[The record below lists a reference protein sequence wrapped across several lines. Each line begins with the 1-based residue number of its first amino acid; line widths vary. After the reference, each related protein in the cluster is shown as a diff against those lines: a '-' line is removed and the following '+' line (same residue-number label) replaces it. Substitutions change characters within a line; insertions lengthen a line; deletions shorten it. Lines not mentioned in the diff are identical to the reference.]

1 MRAIQVTSTGGPEV
15 LQPVDREPGPLADG
29 QVRVEVAAAGVNFI
43 DIYERTGLYPRQLPY
58 VPGSEGAGRVVEVA
72 ADVTGLRVGD
82 RVAWQG
88 VPGSY
93 ASEVVAPAWQLLL
106 VPTEIKDQHAAALP
120 LQGLTAHYLA
130 TSSYPI
136 QPGDTVVVH
145 AGAGGVGLLLT
156 QIAKLRGA
164 RVITTVSTP
173 EKAELSRAAG
183 ADLVVGYDELAEA
196 IRRDTGGVGVAA
208 AYDGVGQDTFDTS
221 LQSLAPRGALVLYG
235 QSSGK
240 VGPLD
245 LDKLRLGGSLSVS
258 RPTLKDF
265 VASRDELRRRAG
277 ELFDWVTTGRV
288 AVRVGGVYPLADA
301 GTAHADLAGRRTT
314 GKLLLSP

>member
-1 MRAIQVTSTGGPEV
+1 MRAIQMTRTGGPEV
-15 LQPVDREPGPLADG
+15 LRLVELGPPPLPDG

-43 DIYERTGLYPRQLPY
+43 DIYERTGVYPRELPY
-58 VPGSEGAGRVVEVA
+58 VPGSEGAGRVVA
-72 ADVTGLRVGD
+72 TASDVTDLRVGD

-93 ASEVVAPAWQLLL
+93 ASEVVAPASQLL
-106 VPTEIKDQHAAALP
+106 VPPPEITDQQAAALP

-183 ADLVVGYDELAEA
+183 ADLVTGYDELAEA
-196 IRRDTGGVGVAA
+196 VRRDTGGTGVAA
-208 AYDGVGQDTFDTS
+208 VYDGVGQATFDTS
-221 LQSLAPRGALVLYG
+221 LRLLAPRGFLVLYG

-240 VGPLD
+240 VGALD
-245 LDKLRLGGSLSVS
+245 IDKLRLGGSLSLT

-265 VASRDELRRRAG
+265 VATPVELRRRAD
-277 ELFDWVTTGRV
+277 ELFAWVATGRLSI
-288 AVRVGGVYPLADA
+288 RIGGVYPLADA
-301 GTAHADLAGRRTT
+301 AAAHADLAGRRTT
-314 GKLLLSP
+314 GKLLLMP